1 MKTTKPQQLITLYGN
16 LGADPESRSFPAKT
30 ITKQVYDP
38 ITDGPVERL
47 ITLDEV
53 NFRTF
58 SVACGGYD
66 DKPLRWIN
74 CVDWE
79 GCAFRARKGDNVKLV
94 GYFEDRTYTKDGEQK
109 TTRQFVVEGCEIK
122 RMKIR
127 EAVA

>member
-1 MKTTKPQQLITLYGN
+1 MKTNKPEQLVTLYGN
-16 LGADPESRSFPAKT
+16 LGGDPEERSFPAKT

-38 ITDGPVERL
+38 IVDGPVERVINL
-47 ITLDEV
+47 EEV
-53 NFRTF
+53 NFLTF

-66 DKPLRWIN
+66 DKPLRWIY

-109 TTRQFVVEGCEIK
+109 TTRQFVVVNCEIK

-127 EAVA
+127 HAA